1 MKICEILKK
10 NEPTLS
16 FEVFPPKTSDKF
28 DIVEAAADQIADLKP
43 HFMSVTYGAAGT
55 TRGFTTEIAASVLKH
70 GATPLAHLTCVNASR
85 ESIKEQLDALK
96 SHGIENILAL
106 RGDIPEGADPSAWE
120 FKHAHE
126 LMDFIREN
134 GDFCV
139 GGACYPEKHPESP
152 SVHVD
157 IESLKIKQDAGCR
170 FLTTQMFFDN
180 STFYN
185 FLYKV
190 REAGVTIPV
199 VAGIMPVTNAN
210 QMAKIIK
217 LSGAFIPRRYVAL
230 LDRWQD
236 DPVALKQAA
245 IAYATDQIIDL
256 IANGVN
262 HIHIY
267 TMNKPDVA
275 AKIQENLSSII
286 KKPE

>member
-1 MKICEILKK
+1 MKISEILKK

-28 DIVEAAADQIADLKP
+28 DTVEAAANQIADLRP

-85 ESIKEQLDALK
+85 ASTKEQLDSLK

-106 RGDIPEGADPSAWE
+106 RGDIPEGSNPSEWE

-126 LMDFIREN
+126 LMDFIKQN

-139 GGACYPEKHPESP
+139 GGACYPEKHPES
-152 SVHVD
+152 SNVNDD
-157 IESLKIKQDAGCR
+157 IRSLKIKQDAGCS

-185 FLYKV
+185 FLFKV

-199 VAGIMPVTNAN
+199 IAGIMPVTNAN

-230 LDRWQD
+230 LDRWSS
-236 DPVALKQAA
+236 DPIALKQAA

-267 TMNKPDVA
+267 TMNKPEVA

>member
-1 MKICEILKK
+1 MKISEILKK

-28 DIVEAAADQIADLKP
+28 DTVEAAADQIADLRP

-70 GATPLAHLTCVNASR
+70 GATPLAHLTCVNATRQST
-85 ESIKEQLDALK
+85 KEQLEALK

-106 RGDIPEGADPSAWE
+106 RGDIPEGANPSAWE

-139 GGACYPEKHPESP
+139 GGACYPEKHPESS
-152 SVHVD
+152 SVRED
-157 IESLKIKQDAGCR
+157 IQSLKIKQDAGCK

-180 STFYN
+180 SLFYN
-185 FLYKV
+185 FLFKL

-267 TMNKPDVA
+267 TMNKPEVA